1 MSEYMER
8 HAVSRLIGA
17 PPGYIG
23 FDEGGLLTDSVHK
36 CPHAVVLLD
45 EIEKAHSDIHN
56 ILLQVM
62 DYGTLTDAN
71 GRETDFRNIILIL
84 TTNVGAKELSKNTI
98 GFGRGT
104 ELDGKESAAIRQ
116 AFTPEFRNRLNG
128 IISFGFLPKVV
139 VLQIVEKFLS
149 ELKEKLA
156 AKRVRLAVSD
166 EAREKLAEQGYDP
179 VNGARPLARVIEQ
192 QLKKPLSEA
201 ILFGALAKGGVPTV
215 DIKRENSTFPT
226 LR

>member
-1 MSEYMER
+1 
-8 HAVSRLIGA
+8 
-17 PPGYIG
+17 
-23 FDEGGLLTDSVHK
+23 
-36 CPHAVVLLD
+36 
-45 EIEKAHSDIHN
+45 
-56 ILLQVM
+56 M

-98 GFGRGT
+98 GFGRCT

-116 AFTPEFRNRLNG
+116 AFSPEFRNRLNG

-201 ILFGALAKGGVPTV
+201 ILFGALAKGGVATV
-215 DIKRENSTFPT
+215 DIKRGKLHLSYT
-226 LR
+226 